1 MDFDIN
7 TIKLPSQRILT
18 KVKTLKLT
26 SKPENISIVERFID
40 DLRSEFN
47 IGDEVYGNVLISLTE
62 AANNAIIHGNKCDE
76 KKEVTIDYGVDAR
89 GKNLTFIIK
98 DQGPGFDYNNLPDP
112 TAPENLEK
120 TSGRGV
126 FLMMQLADMVV
137 FSDNG
142 ATVEMS
148 FRL

>member
-1 MDFDIN
+1 M
-7 TIKLPSQRILT
+7 TIET
-18 KVKTLKLT
+18 VKEIKFA
-26 SKPENISIVERFID
+26 SKPENISVVEKFVD
-40 DLRSEFN
+40 DLRSEIN

-62 AANNAIIHGNKCDE
+62 AANNAIIHGNKCNE
-76 KKEVTIDYGVDAR
+76 KKEVEINYSYDPR
-89 GKNLTFIIK
+89 SRHLSFIIK

-112 TAPENLEK
+112 TSPENLEK

-142 ATVEMS
+142 ATVEMQ
-148 FRL
+148 FKL

>member
-1 MDFDIN
+1 M
-7 TIKLPSQRILT
+7 KS
-18 KVKTLKLT
+18 LKIA
-26 SKPENISIVERFID
+26 SKAANISIVEKFVD
-40 DLRSEFN
+40 DLRSEIN
-47 IGDEVYGNVLISLTE
+47 IGDEVYGNILISLTE
-62 AANNAIIHGNKCDE
+62 AANNAMLHGNKGDE
-76 KKEVTIDYGVDAR
+76 KKEVEIQYGLDER
-89 GKNLTFIIK
+89 GKNLSFIIK
-98 DQGPGFDYNNLPDP
+98 DQGPGFNYNQLPDP

-148 FRL
+148 FKI

>member
-1 MDFDIN
+1 VG
-7 TIKLPSQRILT
+7 Q
-18 KVKTLKLT
+18 LKFP
-26 SKPENISIVERFID
+26 SKPENITLVERLVD
-40 DLRSEFN
+40 DLRGEFN
-47 IGDEVYGNVLISLTE
+47 IGDDTYGNILISLTE
-62 AANNAIIHGNKCDE
+62 AANNAILHGNGGDE
-76 KKEVTIDYGVDAR
+76 KKTVEIAYEIDGR
-89 GKNLTFIIK
+89 GKNLTFVIK

-142 ATVEMS
+142 ATVEMQ
-148 FRL
+148 FRI

>member
-62 AANNAIIHGNKCDE
+62 AANNAIIHDNKCDE

-148 FRL
+148 FRI